1 MRATIIL
8 VMALV
13 IATPASCYKCTHRS
27 SKSRHEFLV
36 EIGEMNG

>member
-27 SKSRHEFLV
+27 SSRHEFLV